1 MLDPMAE
8 RESLEADEDFT
19 LVERARGGDRAAF
32 ERLVA
37 IHLPRVWRVVWRV
50 VRDDADA
57 DDVSQEA
64 FLTAW
69 QSLPGYRGECRFSTW
84 LHRIAVTRALN
95 HLDRSSERMR
105 RASVPLEAGPGDDP
119 DGPPHPIAALP
130 DGGPSPLQALEG
142 RDLMRRLAECL
153 GKLPAAWR
161 AVVALRDG
169 ESRSYEEMAAVLGI
183 ALGTVR
189 SRLARARFALKECVE
204 GARS

>member
-1 MLDPMAE
+1 MLDAMAE
-8 RESLEADEDFT
+8 RRSLEADDDLA
-19 LVERARGGDRAAF
+19 LVERARGGDRSAF
-32 ERLVA
+32 ERLVS

-57 DDVSQEA
+57 DDVSQET

-69 QSLPGYRGECRFSTW
+69 QSLAGYRGECRFSTW

-105 RASVPLEAGPGDDP
+105 RASVPLEAGPGEDP
-119 DGPPHPIAALP
+119 GDPPQPIAALP
-130 DGGPSPLQALEG
+130 AAGPSPLQALEA
-142 RDLMRRLAECL
+142 RDVMRRLAECL
-153 GKLPAAWR
+153 GKLPASWR

-169 ESRSYEEMAAVLGI
+169 EARSYEEIATVLGI

-189 SRLARARFALKECVE
+189 SRLARARFALKESVE
-204 GARS
+204 GARP